1 MWNALS
7 GEATSILWILQ
18 DVESKCSPHL
28 QPRVYCYIWQLFFRH
43 IRSGEWTGTRI
54 SAHAHMPHTFE
65 HCLCASMVLEVRSV
79 TGCPHMADSGASD
92 KLRVK
97 IVLTW
102 SINGFW
108 MSWGQGL
115 YPVPLWATVVLQD
128 VWPASYR
135 SSLTYSGVVTA
146 CLLESTW
153 SV

>member
-1 MWNALS
+1 MECFVRRSYEHSLNSTGCW
-7 GEATSILWILQ
+7 
-18 DVESKCSPHL
+18 VKCSPHL
-28 QPRVYCYIWQLFFRH
+28 PPGVYCYIWQLFLGH

-54 SAHAHMPHTFE
+54 SAHAHMTHTFE
-65 HCLCASMVLEVRSV
+65 HYLCASTVLEVRSV
-79 TGCPHMADSGASD
+79 AGCPHMADSGTSD
-92 KLRVK
+92 KLRIK

-102 SINGFW
+102 FINGFW

-135 SSLTYSGVVTA
+135 CSLTYSGVVTA
-146 CLLESTW
+146 CSLESTW